1 MEAMHRILAYR
12 LTTRDRAGR
21 LAQIVCYIAAVG
33 ILALGL
39 GKLNAM
45 APTLSEAELFFGT
58 LLVVVT
64 GLLMI
69 CLGTL
74 TRIAAMWTHAHA
86 ISLRLEEAEGAPGA
100 AARQA

>member
-1 MEAMHRILAYR
+1 MEAMHRVLTYR

-21 LAQIVCYIAAVG
+21 VGQLACYLAAVV

-39 GKLNAM
+39 GKLNAL
-45 APTLSEAELFFGT
+45 AAGLDEAELFFGI
-58 LLVVVT
+58 LLVFAT

-86 ISLRLEEAEGAPGA
+86 ISPGAP
-100 AARQA
+100 QA